1 MVRITI
7 VDFLSTIYLWLLPL
21 SSLPLLIHLFF
32 NRKYKT
38 IDYSSIEFLK
48 ILKVDSMKRI
58 KIVEILLLILRTLI
72 ILFIILMLS
81 RPVVQGSFGKAVS
94 SSNPVFCLIA
104 IDDSFS
110 MTRSNNMVK
119 ILDFYSK
126 DISKILNTLPDNS
139 KVEIISLS
147 DTTKIY
153 QGLSQ
158 SFSPSLLNGTMKQ
171 STSSLSS
178 LNHYMDSIKNEFNK
192 ELHLLSDLDTSLFL
206 TQKKQITNDWNV
218 FIHDIDKIGAN
229 ISILDVKILNEIPMI
244 NDEIEI
250 EVTVQNTSL
259 EDIKNSLLIL
269 NINDIN
275 VGQLQFDLLPKETQE
290 FTFKTILSSSG
301 EYSCEFQV
309 IYDNYF
315 GDNSYFFPINI
326 NSDIKVGVLGNI
338 SDQYYFLENAL
349 KALKTKNPNLTY
361 SFENELKNNQNALV
375 NNDIN
380 FIYGFNY
387 IDDNNLAPAIIDN
400 FNLGGHNYIFPVS
413 DSFKSNKFSDFWDY
427 LSINL
432 DELKLINYDNATSY
446 QLSKKNIYSKSVEN
460 MFSTKNTD
468 ETIMQMH
475 KYFTFN
481 DSKSPIIAVNGK
493 SVWETLNNGEGQI
506 NLLGFNLDLDWT
518 DFPVRA
524 SYISFIDRIIN
535 SSLNYKPIN
544 LSVGDFIFRDNNY
557 KEIKDPSGKVFKYIN
572 SKEDYRIYQPGIHS
586 IIKKESNTN
595 LYANISLSELTRSK
609 LDKKEIA
616 KYFQRYILIPNNA
629 DLGKITKE
637 ARIGVELWK
646 IFLYL
651 AILLLI
657 IEMVISNQF
666 FRRI

>member
-1 MVRITI
+1 M
-7 VDFLSTIYLWLLPL
+7 DFLSNIYLWLLPL
-21 SSLPLLIHLFF
+21 SSLPLIIHLFF
-32 NRKYKT
+32 NRKYRT

-81 RPVVQGSFGKAVS
+81 RPVVQGSFGNSIS

-110 MTRSNNMVK
+110 MTRSKNMVK

-126 DISKILNTLPDNS
+126 DISKIITTLPANS

-158 SFSPSLLNGTMKQ
+158 SFSTSSLNGEIKQ
-171 STSSLSS
+171 STSSLSL
-178 LNHYMDSIKNEFNK
+178 LNNYMEKIKDEFNK

-206 TQKKQITNDWNV
+206 TQKKEITNHWNV
-218 FIHDIDKIGAN
+218 FIHDIDEIGEN
-229 ISILDVKILNEIPMI
+229 ISVLNAKILNEIPMI
-244 NDEIEI
+244 NEEIEI

-275 VGQLQFDLLPKETQE
+275 VGQLQFDLLPKETKE
-290 FTFKTILSSSG
+290 FTFKTVLSSSG

-309 IYDNYF
+309 IYDNYL
-315 GDNSYFFPINI
+315 GDNSYYFPINI
-326 NSDIKVGVLGNI
+326 NSDIKIGVLANV

-349 KALKTKNPNLTY
+349 RALKTKNPNLSY

-400 FNLGGHNYIFPVS
+400 FNLGGHNYVFPAT
-413 DSFKSNKFSDFWDY
+413 DSFKSNKISDFWDY

-432 DELKLINYDNATSY
+432 DKVKLTNYDNSTSY
-446 QLSKKNIYSKSVEN
+446 QLSEKNIYNKSIEN
-460 MFSTKNTD
+460 MFSIKNTD
-468 ETIMQMH
+468 ETIMHMH

-481 DSKSPIIAVNGK
+481 DSKNPMIAVNGK
-493 SVWETLNNGEGQI
+493 SVWEKFNNGEGQI
-506 NLLGFNLDLDWT
+506 NLLGFNLHLDWT

-544 LSVGDFIFRDNNY
+544 LSVGDSIFRDNNY
-557 KEIKDPSGKVFKYIN
+557 KEIKDPSGKIFKYIN
-572 SKEDYRIYQPGIHS
+572 SKEDYKILQPGIHT
-586 IIKKESNTN
+586 IIKKESTTN
-595 LYANISLSELTRSK
+595 LYANILLSELTRSK
-609 LDKKEIA
+609 LDEKELG